1 MKSLTGES
9 LMKQAMLDLISAM
22 QAHRDKGGSPFDCPS
37 MHAPIELKRELQ
49 RATNEIF
56 MREMEKWGVK

>member
-1 MKSLTGES
+1 
-9 LMKQAMLDLISAM
+9 MKQQMIDLITAM

-56 MREMEKWGVK
+56 IREMAKVMK